1 VPQRPLRCTAAKNAV
16 HVRCTSGGPLP
27 PPSPRST
34 ARRRSRTPPPPRS
47 TAPPGTTLSIDETA
61 LPPAVRSQYEP
72 TEPTVRSWV
81 AQADRDQG
89 VRADGLTSAEKEELR
104 RLRRE
109 NKILRQ
115 EKEILKKAAAWFARE
130 SSSIPERDSSS

>member
-1 VPQRPLRCTAAKNAV
+1 
-16 HVRCTSGGPLP
+16 
-27 PPSPRST
+27 
-34 ARRRSRTPPPPRS
+34 
-47 TAPPGTTLSIDETA
+47 
-61 LPPAVRSQYEP
+61 
-72 TEPTVRSWV
+72 V

-115 EKEILKKAAAWFARE
+115 EKEILKNF
-130 SSSIPERDSSS
+130 SSAGADL